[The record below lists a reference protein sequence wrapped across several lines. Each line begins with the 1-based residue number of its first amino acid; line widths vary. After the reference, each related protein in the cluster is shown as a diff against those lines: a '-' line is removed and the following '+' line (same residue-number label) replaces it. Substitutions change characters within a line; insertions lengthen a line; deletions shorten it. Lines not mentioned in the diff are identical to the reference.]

1 MLSLKKK
8 SDAQPA
14 AAPLWHPNFRDF
26 DRLPD
31 TKVVRTTFFINTA
44 AIAAA
49 VGMLLWLGYREFNNH
64 NIGQQ
69 IAEANA
75 QIESNRKQ
83 NDEALK
89 QAKAFADEEKKLAE
103 ALAFVKVPITP
114 LEFVQLLGD
123 TLPKDISIDSVD
135 TRINDPRNSLF
146 QVRGRVAGSPD
157 MASGVASSY
166 VDILKANE
174 RIKQVFDPV
183 SLNRLDRDAAG
194 GMVFEI
200 TLTIKPAAK

>member
-8 SDAQPA
+8 SDAQPL

-49 VGMLLWLGYREFNNH
+49 VGMLMWLGYREFNNH

-83 NDEALK
+83 NEEALK
-89 QAKAFADEEKKLAE
+89 QAKLFADEEKKLAE
-103 ALAFVKVPITP
+103 AMAFVTVPITP

-123 TLPKDISIDSVD
+123 TLPKDISIDYVD
-135 TRINDPRNSLF
+135 GRVSDPRNSLF
-146 QVRGRVAGSPD
+146 QIRGRVAGSPD
-157 MASGVASSY
+157 MASGVASNY
-166 VDILKANE
+166 VDVLRANE
-174 RIKQVFDPV
+174 RIKRIFDPV
-183 SLNRLDRDAAG
+183 ALNRLDRDAAG

>member
-8 SDAQPA
+8 SDAQPM

-49 VGMLLWLGYREFNNH
+49 VGMLLWFGYREFNNQ

-69 IAEANA
+69 ITEANA
-75 QIESNRKQ
+75 QIENNRKQ
-83 NDEALK
+83 NEEALK
-89 QAKAFADEEKKLAE
+89 QAKLFADEEKKLVE
-103 ALAFVKVPITP
+103 AIAFMKAPITP

-123 TLPKDISIDSVD
+123 TLPKDISIDYVD
-135 TRINDPRNSLF
+135 ARISDPKNSLF
-146 QVRGRVAGSPD
+146 QIRGRVAGSPD
-157 MASGVASSY
+157 MASGITSSY
-166 VDILKANE
+166 VDSLKLDE
-174 RIKQVFDPV
+174 RIRKVFDPV
-183 SLNRLDRDAAG
+183 TLNRLDRDAAG
-194 GMVFEI
+194 GMVFEV
-200 TLTIKPAAK
+200 TLTIKPTAK

>member
-8 SDAQPA
+8 SDAQPM

-49 VGMLLWLGYREFNNH
+49 VGMLLWFGFREFNNQ

-69 IAEANA
+69 ITEANA
-75 QIESNRKQ
+75 QIENNRKQ
-83 NDEALK
+83 NEEALK
-89 QAKAFADEEKKLAE
+89 QAKLFADEEKKLVE
-103 ALAFVKVPITP
+103 AMAFMKAPITP

-123 TLPKDISIDSVD
+123 TLPKDISIDYVD
-135 TRINDPRNSLF
+135 ARISDPKNSLF
-146 QVRGRVAGSPD
+146 QIRGRVAGSPD
-157 MASGVASSY
+157 MASGITSSY
-166 VDILKANE
+166 VDSLKLDE
-174 RIKQVFDPV
+174 RIKKVFDPV
-183 SLNRLDRDAAG
+183 TLNRLDRDAAG
-194 GMVFEI
+194 GMVFEV
-200 TLTIKPAAK
+200 TLTIKPTAK

>member
-1 MLSLKKK
+1 MLPLKKK
-8 SDAQPA
+8 SDAQPT

-44 AIAAA
+44 AVAAA
-49 VGMLLWLGYREFNNH
+49 VGMLLWLGYREFDNH

-75 QIESNRKQ
+75 QIESNRRQ
-83 NDEALK
+83 NDEALR
-89 QAKAFADEEKKLAE
+89 QAKMFADEEKKLAE
-103 ALAFVKVPITP
+103 AMAFMKVPVSP

-123 TLPKDISIDSVD
+123 TLPKDISIDYVD
-135 TRINDPRNSLF
+135 TRISDAKNSLV

-166 VDILKANE
+166 VDSLRANE
-174 RIKQVFDPV
+174 RIKKIFDPV

-200 TLTIKPAAK
+200 TLTIKTAAK

>member
-8 SDAQPA
+8 SDAQPT

-89 QAKAFADEEKKLAE
+89 QAKLFADEEKKLAE
-103 ALAFVKVPITP
+103 AIAFVKAPVTP

-123 TLPKDISIDSVD
+123 TLPKDISIDYVD
-135 TRINDPRNSLF
+135 TRIGDPRNSVF
-146 QVRGRVAGSPD
+146 QIRGRVAGSPD
-157 MASGVASSY
+157 MASGVTSSY
-166 VDILKANE
+166 VDTLRANE
-174 RIKQVFDPV
+174 RVKQIFDPV

>member
-8 SDAQPA
+8 SDAQPM

-49 VGMLLWLGYREFNNH
+49 VGMLLWFGYREFNNQ

-69 IAEANA
+69 ITEANA
-75 QIESNRKQ
+75 QIENNRKQ
-83 NDEALK
+83 NEEALK
-89 QAKAFADEEKKLAE
+89 QAKLFADEEKKLVE
-103 ALAFVKVPITP
+103 AMAFMKAPITP

-123 TLPKDISIDSVD
+123 TLPKDISIDYVD
-135 TRINDPRNSLF
+135 ARISDPKNSLF
-146 QVRGRVAGSPD
+146 QIRGRVAGSPD
-157 MASGVASSY
+157 MASGITSSY
-166 VDILKANE
+166 VDSLKLDE
-174 RIKQVFDPV
+174 RIKKVFDPV
-183 SLNRLDRDAAG
+183 TLNRLDRDAAG
-194 GMVFEI
+194 GMVFEV
-200 TLTIKPAAK
+200 TLTIKPTAK

>member
-1 MLSLKKK
+1 MLPLKKK
-8 SDAQPA
+8 SDAQPT

-44 AIAAA
+44 AVAAA
-49 VGMLLWLGYREFNNH
+49 VGMLLWLGYREFDNH

-75 QIESNRKQ
+75 QIESNRRQ
-83 NDEALK
+83 NDEALR
-89 QAKAFADEEKKLAE
+89 QAKMFADEEKKLAE
-103 ALAFVKVPITP
+103 AMAFMKVPVSP

-123 TLPKDISIDSVD
+123 TLPKDISIDYVD
-135 TRINDPRNSLF
+135 TRISDAKNSLV

-166 VDILKANE
+166 VDSLRANE
-174 RIKQVFDPV
+174 RIKKIFDPV
-183 SLNRLDRDAAG
+183 SLNRRDRDAAG

-200 TLTIKPAAK
+200 TLTIKTAAK

>member
-8 SDAQPA
+8 SDAQPV

-69 IAEANA
+69 ITEANA
-75 QIESNRKQ
+75 EIESNRKQ
-83 NDEALK
+83 NEEALK
-89 QAKAFADEEKKLAE
+89 QAKLFADEEKKLTE
-103 ALAFVKVPITP
+103 AMAFMKVPITP

-123 TLPKDISIDSVD
+123 TLPKDISIDYVD
-135 TRINDPRNSLF
+135 ARIADARNSAF

-157 MASGVASSY
+157 MASGVTSSY
-166 VDILKANE
+166 VDSLKANE
-174 RIKQVFDPV
+174 RIRQVFEPV
-183 SLNRLDRDAAG
+183 TLNRLDRDAAG
-194 GMVFEI
+194 GMVFEV
-200 TLTIKPAAK
+200 TLTIKPTAK

>member
-8 SDAQPA
+8 SDAQPV
-14 AAPLWHPNFRDF
+14 AAPHWHPNFRDF
-26 DRLPD
+26 ERLPD

-44 AIAAA
+44 TIAAA
-49 VGMLLWLGYREFNNH
+49 AGMLLWLGYRELNN
-64 NIGQQ
+64 NDIVQQ
-69 IAEANA
+69 IAETNA

-114 LEFVQLLGD
+114 LEFVQLLGE
-123 TLPKDISIDSVD
+123 TLPKDISIDYVD
-135 TRINDPRNSLF
+135 TRVTDPRNSLF
-146 QVRGRVAGSPD
+146 QIRGRVAGSPD
-157 MASGVASSY
+157 MASGVTSSY
-166 VDILKANE
+166 VDILRAND
-174 RIKQVFDPV
+174 RIKQVFNPIA
-183 SLNRLDRDAAG
+183 LNRLDRDAAG

>member
-8 SDAQPA
+8 SDAQPI

-44 AIAAA
+44 AVAAA
-49 VGMLLWLGYREFNNH
+49 VGMLLWLGYREFDNR

-69 IAEANA
+69 ITEANA

-83 NDEALK
+83 NEEALK
-89 QAKAFADEEKKLAE
+89 QAKLFADEEKKLAE
-103 ALAFVKVPITP
+103 AMAFMKVSITP

-123 TLPKDISIDSVD
+123 TLPKDISIDYVD
-135 TRINDPRNSLF
+135 MRIADAKNSAF
-146 QVRGRVAGSPD
+146 QIRGRVAGSPD
-157 MASGVASSY
+157 MASGVTSSY
-166 VDILKANE
+166 VDSLKANE
-174 RIKQVFDPV
+174 RIRQVFDPV
-183 SLNRLDRDAAG
+183 TLNRLDRDSAG
-194 GMVFEI
+194 GMVFEV
-200 TLTIKPAAK
+200 TLKIKPTAK

>member
-8 SDAQPA
+8 SDAQPV

-69 IAEANA
+69 ITEANA
-75 QIESNRKQ
+75 EIESNRKQ
-83 NDEALK
+83 NEEALK
-89 QAKAFADEEKKLAE
+89 QAKLFADEEKKLAE
-103 ALAFVKVPITP
+103 AMAFMKAPITP

-123 TLPKDISIDSVD
+123 TLPKDISIDYVD
-135 TRINDPRNSLF
+135 ARVADARNSVF

-157 MASGVASSY
+157 MASGVTSSY
-166 VDILKANE
+166 VDSLKANE

-183 SLNRLDRDAAG
+183 TLNRLDRDAAG
-194 GMVFEI
+194 GMVFEV
-200 TLTIKPAAK
+200 TLTIKPTAK

>member
-8 SDAQPA
+8 SDAQPM

-64 NIGQQ
+64 DIGQQ

-75 QIESNRKQ
+75 QIEGSRKQ

-103 ALAFVKVPITP
+103 AMTFVKVPITP
-114 LEFVQLLGD
+114 LEFVQLIGE
-123 TLPKDISIDSVD
+123 TLPKDISIDFVD
-135 TRINDPRNSLF
+135 TRITDPRNSVF
-146 QVRGRVAGSPD
+146 QIRGRVAGSPD
-157 MASGVASSY
+157 MASGVTSSY
-166 VDILKANE
+166 VDILRANE